1 MPAEQNK
8 DKIITGDHTDNTKG
22 IFSVAPRAV
31 EKFLK

>member
-1 MPAEQNK
+1 MPTEQNK
-8 DKIITGDHTDNTKG
+8 NRIIIGDHTDNTKG